1 VNPDVWRKTRPTTSA
16 NAHIMIKAVELA
28 DGKRAAVDF
37 ALAVRKAFFVE
48 ARDISDLT
56 FLHEL
61 VKKQSLD
68 GNRIE
73 QAISG
78 GMAVASLLGDYQQ
91 ANKQGIKGSPS
102 YVVDNGRQTLYG
114 NVGYRVLHAN
124 IEELLKSPAD
134 EANWC

>member
-1 VNPDVWRKTRPTTSA
+1 
-16 NAHIMIKAVELA
+16 MIKAVELA